1 MFGFQAFAT
10 TAFNALK
17 KVVITPIPPDQWGS
31 KGGIGKK
38 KTEHIKLSARAEL
51 KEYLAS
57 VFADPVAEDLKEE
70 IAEYVKPSQGL
81 SVNSIDYGKLAQ
93 NIELA
98 QRIIEKALELQ
109 QEKEDEEI
117 LLMLM

>member
-1 MFGFQAFAT
+1 MFGFNSFAS
-10 TAFNALK
+10 TAFNSLLRK
-17 KVVITPIPPDQWGS
+17 ISNPNPNVWGS

-38 KTEHIKLSARAEL
+38 KKEHFKLSARAEM

-57 VFADPVAEDLKEE
+57 VFADSVEADLKEE
-70 IAEYVKPSQGL
+70 VAEYVKPSQGL

-93 NIELA
+93 NVELV
-98 QRIIEKALELQ
+98 QRIMHQI
-109 QEKEDEEI
+109 QEIQNEQEDEAL

>member
-1 MFGFQAFAT
+1 MFGFGALASRAFCSLLKT
-10 TAFNALK
+10 TT
-17 KVVITPIPPDQWGS
+17 TPAGGWGS
-31 KGGIGKK
+31 KGGLGKK
-38 KTEHIKLSARAEL
+38 KKENVKLSARAEL

-70 IAEYVKPSQGL
+70 VAEYVKPSQGL

-93 NIELA
+93 NVELV
-98 QRIIEKALELQ
+98 QRIMQ
-109 QEKEDEEI
+109 QIQEIQNEQEDEAL

>member
-1 MFGFQAFAT
+1 MFGFNAFAV

-17 KVVITPIPPDQWGS
+17 RAVIPPNPNPWGS

-38 KTEHIKLSARAEL
+38 KKEHVKLSARAEL

-81 SVNSIDYGKLAQ
+81 SVNAIDYGKLAQ
-93 NIELA
+93 NV
-98 QRIIEKALELQ
+98 ALVQ
-109 QEKEDEEI
+109 QILDKMHAIHQEQEDEALI
-117 LLMLM
+117 LMFM

>member
-1 MFGFQAFAT
+1 MFGFNAFAV
-10 TAFNALK
+10 TAFNSLK
-17 KVVITPIPPDQWGS
+17 QAISAPSPSVWGS

-38 KTEHIKLSARAEL
+38 KKEHLKLSGRAEI

-70 IAEYVKPSQGL
+70 VAEYVKPSQGL
-81 SVNSIDYGKLAQ
+81 SVNSIDYGKLSQ
-93 NIELA
+93 NVELVS
-98 QRIIEKALELQ
+98 RIMTKINEIQNEQ
-109 QEKEDEEI
+109 EDEAL

>member
-1 MFGFQAFAT
+1 MFGFHSFAS
-10 TAFNALK
+10 TAFNSLLK
-17 KVVITPIPPDQWGS
+17 KVTAPSPDIWGS

-38 KTEHIKLSARAEL
+38 KKEHVKLSGRAEI

-70 IAEYVKPSQGL
+70 VAEYVKPSQGL

-93 NIELA
+93 NVELV
-98 QRIIEKALELQ
+98 QRIMQ
-109 QEKEDEEI
+109 QIQEIQNEQEDEA
-117 LLMLM
+117 LLLTLM

>member
-1 MFGFQAFAT
+1 MFGFNAFAS
-10 TAFNALK
+10 TAFNSLLNAVK
-17 KVVITPIPPDQWGS
+17 GPTPSVWGS

-38 KTEHIKLSARAEL
+38 KKEHLKLSARAEL

-57 VFADPVAEDLKEE
+57 IFAEPVEAELKEE
-70 IAEYVKPSQGL
+70 VAEYVKPSQGL

-93 NIELA
+93 NVELV
-98 QRIIEKALELQ
+98 QRIMGRINEIQ
-109 QEKEDEEI
+109 QEHEDEAL

>member
-1 MFGFQAFAT
+1 MFGFNSFAS
-10 TAFNALK
+10 TAFNSLLNK
-17 KVVITPIPPDQWGS
+17 ISSPNPNVWGS

-38 KTEHIKLSARAEL
+38 KKEHLKLSARAEL

-57 VFADPVAEDLKEE
+57 VFAEPVEAELKEE
-70 IAEYVKPSQGL
+70 VAGYVKPSQGL

-93 NIELA
+93 NVELV
-98 QRIIEKALELQ
+98 QRIMGKINEIQ
-109 QEKEDEEI
+109 QEQEDEAL

>member
-1 MFGFQAFAT
+1 MFGFHSFAT

-17 KVVITPIPPDQWGS
+17 SVITTPTPDQWG
-31 KGGIGKK
+31 KTGGLGKK
-38 KTEHIKLSARAEL
+38 KKENVKLSARAEL

-70 IAEYVKPSQGL
+70 IAGYIKPSQGF

-93 NIELA
+93 NVAL
-98 QRIIEKALELQ
+98 IEKIMAKMRAEQ
-109 QEKEDEEI
+109 QEQEDETL

>member
-1 MFGFQAFAT
+1 MFGFNSFAS
-10 TAFNALK
+10 TAFNSLLNK
-17 KVVITPIPPDQWGS
+17 ISSPNPNVWGS

-38 KTEHIKLSARAEL
+38 KKEHLKLSARAEL

-57 VFADPVAEDLKEE
+57 VFAEPVEAELKEE
-70 IAEYVKPSQGL
+70 VAEYVKPSQGL

-93 NIELA
+93 NVELV
-98 QRIIEKALELQ
+98 QRIMGKINEIQ
-109 QEKEDEEI
+109 QEQEDEAL

>member
-1 MFGFQAFAT
+1 MFGFNSFAS
-10 TAFNALK
+10 TAFNSLLNK
-17 KVVITPIPPDQWGS
+17 ISRPNPNVWGS

-38 KTEHIKLSARAEL
+38 KKEHLKLSGRAEI

-57 VFADPVAEDLKEE
+57 IFADPVAQDLKEE
-70 IAEYVKPSQGL
+70 VAEYVKPSQGL

-93 NIELA
+93 NVELV
-98 QRIIEKALELQ
+98 QRIMHQI
-109 QEKEDEEI
+109 QEMQNEQEDEAL

>member
-1 MFGFQAFAT
+1 MFGFNSFAT

-17 KVVITPIPPDQWGS
+17 QAISSPSPNVWGK

-38 KTEHIKLSARAEL
+38 KKEHFKLSARAEI

-57 VFADPVAEDLKEE
+57 VFAEPVAEDLKEE
-70 IAEYVKPSQGL
+70 VAEYVKPSQGL

-93 NIELA
+93 NVELV
-98 QRIIEKALELQ
+98 QRIMHQI
-109 QEKEDEEI
+109 QEMQNEQEDEAL

>member
-1 MFGFQAFAT
+1 MFGFNAFAV

-17 KVVITPIPPDQWGS
+17 RAVVPPNPNQWGN

-38 KTEHIKLSARAEL
+38 KKENVKLSARAEL

-57 VFADPVAEDLKEE
+57 VFAEPVAEDLREE
-70 IAEYVKPSQGL
+70 VAEYVKPSQGL

-93 NIELA
+93 NVELV
-98 QRIIEKALELQ
+98 QRILDQMQGIQ
-109 QEKEDEEI
+109 QEQDDEAI

>member
-1 MFGFQAFAT
+1 MFGFNAFAV

-17 KVVITPIPPDQWGS
+17 RAVTPPNPNQWGS

-38 KTEHIKLSARAEL
+38 KKEHIKLSARAEL

-57 VFADPVAEDLKEE
+57 VFAEPVEADLKEE
-70 IAEYVKPSQGL
+70 VAEYVKPSQGL

-93 NIELA
+93 NVELT
-98 QRIIEKALELQ
+98 QRILNKMHEIQ
-109 QEKEDEEI
+109 QEQEDEALI
-117 LLMLM
+117 LMFM

>member
-1 MFGFQAFAT
+1 MFGFSAFAT
-10 TAFNALK
+10 TAFNSLVKA
-17 KVVITPIPPDQWGS
+17 VTPNPDVWGS

-38 KTEHIKLSARAEL
+38 KKEHIKLSARAEM

-57 VFADPVAEDLKEE
+57 VFADPVAQELKEE
-70 IAEYVKPSQGL
+70 VAEYVKPSQGL

-93 NIELA
+93 NAELVS
-98 QRIIEKALELQ
+98 RIMDKIRGIQ
-109 QEKEDEEI
+109 QEQEDEAL